1 MAMPG
6 RKTLFLGFEGV
17 LHHRNATVFEF
28 LAKMPLLEQ
37 TLGASEVDIVALSK
51 WDFEHDF
58 DRLVAAFPAGLRSRV
73 VGRTS
78 EERNAL
84 HGRFREI
91 QNWRRSH
98 PVSDWR
104 ALDSET
110 HGYPEDCPELI
121 RCSPAVGLSGPQA
134 EALKAWLEGRK

>member
-1 MAMPG
+1 MATPG

-17 LHHRNATVFEF
+17 MHHRNATVFDF
-28 LAKMPLLEQ
+28 LSRMPLLAQ
-37 TLGASEVDIVALSK
+37 TVAVHDVDLVALSK

-58 DRLVAAFPAGLRSRV
+58 QRLVAAFPEALRKRV
-73 VGRTS
+73 GGRTT

-91 QNWRRSH
+91 QNWRRTH

-104 ALDSET
+104 ALDADT

-121 RCSPAVGLSGPQA
+121 RCSPAVGLAESQM
-134 EALKAWLEGRK
+134 EALKAWLEKK

>member
-1 MAMPG
+1 MTQPG

-17 LHHRNATVFEF
+17 LHHRNATVLEF
-28 LAKMPLLEQ
+28 LSKMPLLEQ
-37 TLGASEVDIVALSK
+37 TLHGYELDIVALSK

-58 DRLVAAFPAGLRSRV
+58 ERLLAVFPPGLRSRL

-78 EERNAL
+78 EERHAL
-84 HGRFREI
+84 HGRFREV
-91 QNWRRSH
+91 QNWRRTH
-98 PVSDWR
+98 PVSNWR

-121 RCSPAVGLSGPQA
+121 RCSPALGLAGPQA
-134 EALKAWLEGRK
+134 AALKAWLEVA